1 MSSTELKVRWSKK
14 EKDILFEYPRR
25 CDGALLHYYMGSD
38 IPIHDFSFEKSYEL
52 RKSLFK
58 ELEDRGYD
66 LTTLKFS
73 IKLKKEINN

>member
-1 MSSTELKVRWSKK
+1 MSDTELKVKWSKK

-38 IPIHDFSFEKSYEL
+38 TPVYDPCLDKKYEL

-58 ELEDRGYD
+58 ELEERGYD

-73 IKLKKEINN
+73 IKLKKES